1 MSMTINEIKA
11 AQQAAAKK
19 AAANQAAT
27 KQAAT
32 KQAASK
38 ISQIVG
44 GNFILPG
51 ENAQQFH
58 QAYAAAQ
65 LELGAQTQLQ
75 IYLAEQIFHS
85 LWWIRRYELQK
96 RAGLISEMVKLLRS
110 TGLSEQPGL
119 DLTELLEAGRWDD
132 PAVLNELKG
141 KGFTAQS
148 LLQRAGERHQ
158 EELMRLDQS
167 IALKAHTL
175 GKLQQ
180 SYEALVNRS
189 VMQERL
195 KLQNDLLKRDLLAID
210 TPVVKE
216 LKVENHQLGHED
228 DTWEPEYDE
237 R

>member
-11 AQQAAAKK
+11 AQQAVAKK
-19 AAANQAAT
+19 AAAN
-27 KQAAT
+27 QAAT

-58 QAYAAAQ
+58 QAYAATIV
-65 LELGAQTQLQ
+65 ELGAQTQLQ

-85 LWWIRRYELQK
+85 MWWIRRYELQK
-96 RAGLISEMVKLLRS
+96 RASLISEMVRILRS
-110 TGLSEQPGL
+110 PGLVEIAGL

-132 PAVLNELKG
+132 PAVLNEIKS
-141 KGFTAQS
+141 KGFTVHS
-148 LLQRAGERHQ
+148 LLQRAGVRQQ

-175 GKLQQ
+175 AQLQK

-195 KLQNDLLKRDLLAID
+195 KLQNDLLKRDLLSID
-210 TPVVKE
+210 TPVVKD
-216 LKVENHQLGHED
+216 LKANAQQLTHESD
-228 DTWEPEYDE
+228 QWEPEYDE

>member
-1 MSMTINEIKA
+1 MSMTIKDITA
-11 AQQAAAKK
+11 AQEAAAKK
-19 AAANQAAT
+19 DASNRAAT
-27 KQAAT
+27 R
-32 KQAASK
+32 QAASK

-58 QAYAAAQ
+58 QAYAAA
-65 LELGAQTQLQ
+65 LVELGAQTQLQ

-85 LWWIRRYELQK
+85 MWWIRRYELQK
-96 RAGLISEMVKLLRS
+96 RASLISEIVKILRS
-110 TGLSEQPGL
+110 PGLAELAGL

-132 PAVLNELKG
+132 PAVLNEIKS

-148 LLQRAGERHQ
+148 LLQRAGVRQQ

-175 GKLQQ
+175 AQLQK
-180 SYEALVNRS
+180 SYEALVSRS

-210 TPVVKE
+210 TPIVKD
-216 LKVENHQLGHED
+216 LKTDAQQLTHETD
-228 DTWEPEYDE
+228 QWEPEYDE

>member
-1 MSMTINEIKA
+1 MSMTIKDITA

-19 AAANQAAT
+19 DASNR
-27 KQAAT
+27 AAT

-58 QAYAAAQ
+58 QAYAQA
-65 LELGAQTQLQ
+65 LVELGAQTQLQ

-85 LWWIRRYELQK
+85 MWWIRRYELQK
-96 RAGLISEMVKLLRS
+96 RASLISEMVKILRNP
-110 TGLSEQPGL
+110 GLAELPGL
-119 DLTELLEAGRWDD
+119 DLTELLEAGRWDE
-132 PAVLNELKG
+132 PAVLNEIKS
-141 KGFTAQS
+141 KGFTVQS
-148 LLQRAGERHQ
+148 LMQRAGVRQQ

-175 GKLQQ
+175 AQLQK

-195 KLQNDLLKRDLLAID
+195 KLQNDLLKRDLLSID
-210 TPVVKE
+210 TPVVKDIKTE
-216 LKVENHQLGHED
+216 VQQLTHESD
-228 DTWEPEYDE
+228 QWEPEYDE

>member
-1 MSMTINEIKA
+1 MSMTIKDITA

-19 AAANQAAT
+19 DASNRSAT
-27 KQAAT
+27 R
-32 KQAASK
+32 QAASK

-58 QAYAAAQ
+58 QAYAAT
-65 LELGAQTQLQ
+65 LVELGAQTQLQ

-85 LWWIRRYELQK
+85 MWWIRRYELQK
-96 RAGLISEMVKLLRS
+96 RASLISEMVKILRS
-110 TGLSEQPGL
+110 PGLAELPGL

-132 PAVLNELKG
+132 PAVLNEIKS

-148 LLQRAGERHQ
+148 LLQRAGLRHQ

-175 GKLQQ
+175 AQLQK

-189 VMQERL
+189 VMQERF
-195 KLQNDLLKRDLLAID
+195 KLQNDLLKRDLLSID
-210 TPVVKE
+210 TPVVKDIKTDAQQ
-216 LKVENHQLGHED
+216 LKHEAAE
-228 DTWEPEYDE
+228 WEPEYDE

>member
-1 MSMTINEIKA
+1 MTINEIKA
-11 AQQAAAKK
+11 AQQAVAKK
-19 AAANQAAT
+19 AAAN
-27 KQAAT
+27 QAAT

-58 QAYAAAQ
+58 QAYAAA
-65 LELGAQTQLQ
+65 LVELGAQTQLQ

-85 LWWIRRYELQK
+85 MWWIRRYELQK
-96 RAGLISEMVKLLRS
+96 RVSLISEMVKILRS
-110 TGLSEQPGL
+110 PGLAEIAGL

-132 PAVLNELKG
+132 PAVLNEIKS
-141 KGFTAQS
+141 KGFTVHS
-148 LLQRAGERHQ
+148 LLQRAGVRQQ

-175 GKLQQ
+175 AQLQK

-210 TPVVKE
+210 TPVVKD
-216 LKVENHQLGHED
+216 LKTEAQQLGHED
-228 DTWEPEYDE
+228 NTWEPQYDE

>member
-1 MSMTINEIKA
+1 MNTSNKGTTA
-11 AQQAAAKK
+11 S
-19 AAANQAAT
+19 NQAASN
-27 KQAAT
+27 QAAT

-51 ENAQQFH
+51 ESAQQFH
-58 QAYAAAQ
+58 KAYAEA
-65 LELGAQTQLQ
+65 LIELGARTQLQ

-85 LWWIRRYELQK
+85 MWWIRRYELQK
-96 RAGLISEMVKLLRS
+96 RASLISEMVKILRS
-110 TGLSEQPGL
+110 PGLVELPSL

-132 PAVLNELKG
+132 PAVLNELKS
-141 KGFTAQS
+141 KGFTVHS

-175 GKLQQ
+175 AQLQK

-189 VMQERL
+189 VMRERM

-210 TPVVKE
+210 TPMVKD
-216 LKVENHQLGHED
+216 LKAQQLAHED
-228 DTWEPEYDE
+228 NTWEPDYDE

>member
-1 MSMTINEIKA
+1 MSMTIKDITA
-11 AQQAAAKK
+11 AQQAATKK
-19 AAANQAAT
+19 DASNRAAT
-27 KQAAT
+27 R
-32 KQAASK
+32 QAASK
-38 ISQIVG
+38 IFQIVG

-58 QAYAAAQ
+58 QAYAAA
-65 LELGAQTQLQ
+65 LVELGAQTQLQ

-85 LWWIRRYELQK
+85 MWWIRRYELQK
-96 RAGLISEMVKLLRS
+96 RASLISEMVKILRS
-110 TGLSEQPGL
+110 PGLAELPGL

-132 PAVLNELKG
+132 PAVLNEIKS

-148 LLQRAGERHQ
+148 LLQRAGVRLQ

-175 GKLQQ
+175 AQLQK
-180 SYEALVNRS
+180 SYEALVSRS

-195 KLQNDLLKRDLLAID
+195 KLQNDLLKRDLLSID
-210 TPVVKE
+210 TPVVKDIKTE
-216 LKVENHQLGHED
+216 AQQLTHESD
-228 DTWEPEYDE
+228 QWEPEYDE

>member
-1 MSMTINEIKA
+1 MSMTIKDITA

-19 AAANQAAT
+19 DASNR
-27 KQAAT
+27 AAT

-44 GNFILPG
+44 GKFILPG

-58 QAYAAAQ
+58 QAYATA
-65 LELGAQTQLQ
+65 LVELGAQTQLQ

-85 LWWIRRYELQK
+85 MWWIRRYELQK
-96 RAGLISEMVKLLRS
+96 RANLISEMVKILRS
-110 TGLSEQPGL
+110 PGLAEIAGL
-119 DLTELLEAGRWDD
+119 DLTELLEAGRWDE
-132 PAVLNELKG
+132 PAVLNEIKS
-141 KGFTAQS
+141 KGFTVQS
-148 LLQRAGERHQ
+148 LLQRAGVRQQ

-175 GKLQQ
+175 AQLQK

-189 VMQERL
+189 VMKERL

-210 TPVVKE
+210 TPIVKD
-216 LKVENHQLGHED
+216 LKTEAQQLAHEQN
-228 DTWEPEYDE
+228 TWEPADDE

>member
-1 MSMTINEIKA
+1 MSMTIKDITA
-11 AQQAAAKK
+11 AQQAAEKK
-19 AAANQAAT
+19 DASNRAT
-27 KQAAT
+27 T
-32 KQAASK
+32 RQAASK

-58 QAYAAAQ
+58 QAYAAA
-65 LELGAQTQLQ
+65 LVELGAQTQLQ

-85 LWWIRRYELQK
+85 MWWIRRYELQK
-96 RAGLISEMVKLLRS
+96 RASLISEMVKILRS
-110 TGLSEQPGL
+110 PGLSELPGL
-119 DLTELLEAGRWDD
+119 DLTELFEAGRWDD
-132 PAVLNELKG
+132 PAVLNEIKS
-141 KGFTAQS
+141 KGFTVQS
-148 LLQRAGERHQ
+148 LLQRAGVRQQ

-175 GKLQQ
+175 AQLQK

-189 VMQERL
+189 VMKERL

-210 TPVVKE
+210 TPIVKD
-216 LKVENHQLGHED
+216 LKTEAQHLAHEQN
-228 DTWEPEYDE
+228 TWEPDDDE

>member
-1 MSMTINEIKA
+1 MSMTIKDITA
-11 AQQAAAKK
+11 AQQAEAKK
-19 AAANQAAT
+19 DASNRAAT
-27 KQAAT
+27 R
-32 KQAASK
+32 QAASK

-58 QAYAAAQ
+58 QAYAAA
-65 LELGAQTQLQ
+65 LVELGAQTQLQ

-85 LWWIRRYELQK
+85 MWWIRRYELQK
-96 RAGLISEMVKLLRS
+96 RASLISEMVKILRS
-110 TGLSEQPGL
+110 PGLAELPGL

-132 PAVLNELKG
+132 PAVLIEIKS

-148 LLQRAGERHQ
+148 LLQRAGVRQQ
-158 EELMRLDQS
+158 EELMRIDQS

-175 GKLQQ
+175 AQLQK

-195 KLQNDLLKRDLLAID
+195 KLQNDLLKRDLLSID
-210 TPVVKE
+210 TPVVKDIKTE
-216 LKVENHQLGHED
+216 VQQLTHESD
-228 DTWEPEYDE
+228 QWEPEYDE

>member
-1 MSMTINEIKA
+1 MSMTIKDITA

-19 AAANQAAT
+19 DASNRSAT
-27 KQAAT
+27 R
-32 KQAASK
+32 QAASK

-58 QAYAAAQ
+58 QAYAAT
-65 LELGAQTQLQ
+65 LVELGAQTQLQ

-85 LWWIRRYELQK
+85 MWWIRRYELQK
-96 RAGLISEMVKLLRS
+96 RASLISEMVKILRS
-110 TGLSEQPGL
+110 PGLAELPGL

-132 PAVLNELKG
+132 PAVLNEIKS
-141 KGFTAQS
+141 KGFTVQS
-148 LLQRAGERHQ
+148 LLQRAGVRQQ

-175 GKLQQ
+175 AQLQK

-189 VMQERL
+189 VMKERL

-210 TPVVKE
+210 TPIVKD
-216 LKVENHQLGHED
+216 LKTEAQQLAHEQN
-228 DTWEPEYDE
+228 TWEPDDDE

>member
-1 MSMTINEIKA
+1 MTINEIKA
-11 AQQAAAKK
+11 AQQAAAKQD
-19 AAANQAAT
+19 ASNR
-27 KQAAT
+27 AAT

-58 QAYAAAQ
+58 QAYAAA
-65 LELGAQTQLQ
+65 LVELGAQTQLQ

-85 LWWIRRYELQK
+85 MWWIRRYELQK
-96 RAGLISEMVKLLRS
+96 RVSLISEMVKILRS
-110 TGLSEQPGL
+110 PGLAEIAGL

-132 PAVLNELKG
+132 PAVLNEIKS
-141 KGFTAQS
+141 KGFTVHS
-148 LLQRAGERHQ
+148 LLQRAGVRQQ

-175 GKLQQ
+175 AQLQK

-195 KLQNDLLKRDLLAID
+195 KLQNDLLKRDLLSID
-210 TPVVKE
+210 TPVVKD
-216 LKVENHQLGHED
+216 LKTEVQQLEHED
-228 DTWEPEYDE
+228 NTWEPEYDE

>member
-1 MSMTINEIKA
+1 MNTSNKGMTA
-11 AQQAAAKK
+11 S
-19 AAANQAAT
+19 NQTVTKHVST
-27 KQAAT
+27 KQT
-32 KQAASK
+32 GSK

-51 ENAQQFH
+51 ESAQQFH
-58 QAYAAAQ
+58 QAYAAA
-65 LELGAQTQLQ
+65 LVELGARTQLQ

-85 LWWIRRYELQK
+85 MWWIRRYELQK
-96 RAGLISEMVKLLRS
+96 RASLISEMVKILRS
-110 TGLSEQPGL
+110 PGLAEIAGL

-132 PAVLNELKG
+132 PAVINEINS
-141 KGFTAQS
+141 KGFTVQS
-148 LLQRAGERHQ
+148 LLQRAGVRQQ
-158 EELMRLDQS
+158 EDLMRLDQS

-175 GKLQQ
+175 AQLQK

-210 TPVVKE
+210 TPIVKD
-216 LKVENHQLGHED
+216 LKTEAQQLAHEQN
-228 DTWEPEYDE
+228 TWEPDDDE

>member
-1 MSMTINEIKA
+1 MSMTIKDITA

-19 AAANQAAT
+19 DASNRAT
-27 KQAAT
+27 T

-44 GNFILPG
+44 GKFILPG

-58 QAYAAAQ
+58 QAYAAA
-65 LELGAQTQLQ
+65 LVELGAQTQLQ

-85 LWWIRRYELQK
+85 MWWIRRYELQK
-96 RAGLISEMVKLLRS
+96 RANLISEMVKILRS
-110 TGLSEQPGL
+110 PGLAEIAGL

-132 PAVLNELKG
+132 PAVINEINS
-141 KGFTAQS
+141 KGFTVQS
-148 LLQRAGERHQ
+148 LLQRAGVRQQ

-175 GKLQQ
+175 AQLQK

-189 VMQERL
+189 VMKERL

-210 TPVVKE
+210 TPIVKD
-216 LKVENHQLGHED
+216 LKTEAQQLAHEQN
-228 DTWEPEYDE
+228 TWEPDDDE

>member
-1 MSMTINEIKA
+1 MNTSNKGTA
-11 AQQAAAKK
+11 AS
-19 AAANQAAT
+19 NQAAT
-27 KQAAT
+27 NQAAT

-44 GNFILPG
+44 GSFILPG
-51 ENAQQFH
+51 ESAQQFH
-58 QAYAAAQ
+58 KAYAEA
-65 LELGAQTQLQ
+65 LVELGAQTQLQ

-85 LWWIRRYELQK
+85 MWWIRRYELQK
-96 RAGLISEMVKLLRS
+96 RASLISEMVKILRS
-110 TGLSEQPGL
+110 PGLSEIPGL

-132 PAVLNELKG
+132 PAVINEIKS
-141 KGFTAQS
+141 KGFTVQS
-148 LLQRAGERHQ
+148 LLQRAGVRHQ

-175 GKLQQ
+175 TQLQK

-210 TPVVKE
+210 APIVKD
-216 LKVENHQLGHED
+216 LKAEAQQLAHED
-228 DTWEPEYDE
+228 NTLEPEYDE

>member
-1 MSMTINEIKA
+1 MSMTIKDITA

-19 AAANQAAT
+19 DASNR
-27 KQAAT
+27 AAT

-44 GNFILPG
+44 GKFILPG

-58 QAYAAAQ
+58 QAYAAA
-65 LELGAQTQLQ
+65 LVELDAQTQLQ

-85 LWWIRRYELQK
+85 MWWIRRYELQK
-96 RAGLISEMVKLLRS
+96 RANLISEMVKILRS
-110 TGLSEQPGL
+110 PGLAEIAGL
-119 DLTELLEAGRWDD
+119 DLTELLEAGRWDE
-132 PAVLNELKG
+132 PAVINEIHS
-141 KGFTAQS
+141 KGFTVQS
-148 LLQRAGERHQ
+148 LLQRAGVRQQ

-175 GKLQQ
+175 AQLQK

-189 VMQERL
+189 VMKERL

-210 TPVVKE
+210 TPIVKD
-216 LKVENHQLGHED
+216 LKTEAQQLAHEQN
-228 DTWEPEYDE
+228 TWEPDDDE

>member
-1 MSMTINEIKA
+1 MSMTIKDITA

-19 AAANQAAT
+19 DASNRAAT
-27 KQAAT
+27 R
-32 KQAASK
+32 QAASK

-58 QAYAAAQ
+58 QAYAAA
-65 LELGAQTQLQ
+65 LVELGAQTQLQ

-85 LWWIRRYELQK
+85 MWWIRRYELQK
-96 RAGLISEMVKLLRS
+96 RASLISEMVKILKS
-110 TGLSEQPGL
+110 PGL
-119 DLTELLEAGRWDD
+119 AEPSALPGSDLAELLEAGRWDD
-132 PAVLNELKG
+132 TSVLKAIKS
-141 KGFTAQS
+141 KGFTVQS
-148 LLQRAGERHQ
+148 LLQKAGERHQ

-175 GKLQQ
+175 TQLQK

-210 TPVVKE
+210 TPIVKD
-216 LKVENHQLGHED
+216 LKTGAQQLAHEEN
-228 DTWEPEYDE
+228 TWEPDYDE

>member
-1 MSMTINEIKA
+1 MNTSNKGTTA
-11 AQQAAAKK
+11 S
-19 AAANQAAT
+19 NQAAT
-27 KQAAT
+27 KQT
-32 KQAASK
+32 GSK

-44 GNFILPG
+44 GSFILPG
-51 ENAQQFH
+51 ESAQQFH
-58 QAYAAAQ
+58 QAYAAA
-65 LELGAQTQLQ
+65 LVELGAQTQLQ

-85 LWWIRRYELQK
+85 MWWIRRYELQK
-96 RAGLISEMVKLLRS
+96 RASLISEMVKILRS
-110 TGLSEQPGL
+110 PGLSEIPGL

-132 PAVLNELKG
+132 PAVINEIKS
-141 KGFTAQS
+141 KGFTVQS
-148 LLQRAGERHQ
+148 LLQRAGVRHQ

-175 GKLQQ
+175 TQLQK

-210 TPVVKE
+210 APIVKD
-216 LKVENHQLGHED
+216 LKAEAQQLAHED
-228 DTWEPEYDE
+228 NTLEPEYDE

>member
-1 MSMTINEIKA
+1 MSMTIKDITA

-19 AAANQAAT
+19 DASNR
-27 KQAAT
+27 AAT

-44 GNFILPG
+44 GKFILPG

-58 QAYAAAQ
+58 QAYAAA
-65 LELGAQTQLQ
+65 LVELGAQTQLQ

-85 LWWIRRYELQK
+85 MWWIRRYELQK
-96 RAGLISEMVKLLRS
+96 RASLISEMVKILRS
-110 TGLSEQPGL
+110 PGMAEIAGL

-132 PAVLNELKG
+132 PAVINEINS
-141 KGFTAQS
+141 KGFTVQS
-148 LLQRAGERHQ
+148 LLQRAGMRQQ

-167 IALKAHTL
+167 IALKTHTL
-175 GKLQQ
+175 AQLQK

-189 VMQERL
+189 VMKERL

-210 TPVVKE
+210 TPIVKD
-216 LKVENHQLGHED
+216 LKTEAQQLAHEQN
-228 DTWEPEYDE
+228 TWEPDDDE

>member
-1 MSMTINEIKA
+1 MSMTIKDITA
-11 AQQAAAKK
+11 AQQAAAKQD
-19 AAANQAAT
+19 ASNR
-27 KQAAT
+27 AAT

-58 QAYAAAQ
+58 QAYAQA
-65 LELGAQTQLQ
+65 LVELGAQTQLQ

-85 LWWIRRYELQK
+85 MWWIRRYELHK
-96 RAGLISEMVKLLRS
+96 RASLISEMVKILRNPGLAELL
-110 TGLSEQPGL
+110 GL
-119 DLTELLEAGRWDD
+119 DLTELLEAGRWDE
-132 PAVLNELKG
+132 PAVLNEIKS
-141 KGFTAQS
+141 KGFTVQS
-148 LLQRAGERHQ
+148 LLQRAGVRQQ

-175 GKLQQ
+175 AQLQK

-210 TPVVKE
+210 TPIVKD
-216 LKVENHQLGHED
+216 LKTGAQQLAHEEN
-228 DTWEPEYDE
+228 TWEPDYDE

>member
-1 MSMTINEIKA
+1 MSMTIKDITA

-19 AAANQAAT
+19 DASNR
-27 KQAAT
+27 AAT

-58 QAYAAAQ
+58 KAYAQA
-65 LELGAQTQLQ
+65 LVELGAQTQLQ

-85 LWWIRRYELQK
+85 MWWIRRYELQK
-96 RAGLISEMVKLLRS
+96 RASLISEMVKILRNPGLAELL
-110 TGLSEQPGL
+110 GL
-119 DLTELLEAGRWDD
+119 DLTELLEAGRWDE
-132 PAVLNELKG
+132 PAVLNEIKS
-141 KGFTAQS
+141 KGFTVQS
-148 LLQRAGERHQ
+148 LLQRAGVRQQ

-175 GKLQQ
+175 AQLQK

-210 TPVVKE
+210 TPIVKD
-216 LKVENHQLGHED
+216 LKTGAQQLAHEEN
-228 DTWEPEYDE
+228 TWEPDYDE

>member
-1 MSMTINEIKA
+1 MNTSNKGMTA
-11 AQQAAAKK
+11 S
-19 AAANQAAT
+19 NQTVTKHVST
-27 KQAAT
+27 KQT
-32 KQAASK
+32 GSK

-51 ENAQQFH
+51 ESAQLFH
-58 QAYAAAQ
+58 QAYAAA
-65 LELGAQTQLQ
+65 LVELRAQTQLQ

-85 LWWIRRYELQK
+85 MWWIRRYELQK
-96 RAGLISEMVKLLRS
+96 RASLISEMVKLLRS
-110 TGLSEQPGL
+110 PGLAELLSL

-132 PAVLNELKG
+132 PAVLNEIKS
-141 KGFTAQS
+141 KGFTVQS
-148 LLQRAGERHQ
+148 LLQRAGVRHQ

-175 GKLQQ
+175 TQLQK

-210 TPVVKE
+210 TPIVKD
-216 LKVENHQLGHED
+216 LKTEAQQLVHED
-228 DTWEPEYDE
+228 NTLEPEYDE

>member
-1 MSMTINEIKA
+1 MSMTIKDITA

-19 AAANQAAT
+19 DASNR
-27 KQAAT
+27 AAT

-44 GNFILPG
+44 GKFILPG

-58 QAYAAAQ
+58 QAYAAA
-65 LELGAQTQLQ
+65 LVELGAQTQLQ

-85 LWWIRRYELQK
+85 MWWIRRYELQK
-96 RAGLISEMVKLLRS
+96 RASLISEMVKILRNPGLAELL
-110 TGLSEQPGL
+110 GL
-119 DLTELLEAGRWDD
+119 DLTELLEAGRWDE
-132 PAVLNELKG
+132 PAVLNEIKS
-141 KGFTAQS
+141 KGFTVQS
-148 LLQRAGERHQ
+148 LLQRAGVRQQ

-175 GKLQQ
+175 AQLQK

-210 TPVVKE
+210 TPIVKD
-216 LKVENHQLGHED
+216 LKTGAQQLAHEEN
-228 DTWEPEYDE
+228 TWEPDYDE

>member
-1 MSMTINEIKA
+1 MNTSNKGRTASN
-11 AQQAAAKK
+11 QAAS
-19 AAANQAAT
+19 NQAAT
-27 KQAAT
+27 KQATT
-32 KQAASK
+32 KQAGSK

-51 ENAQQFH
+51 ESAQQFH
-58 QAYAAAQ
+58 QAYAAA
-65 LELGAQTQLQ
+65 LVELGAQTQLQ

-85 LWWIRRYELQK
+85 MWWIRRYELQK
-96 RAGLISEMVKLLRS
+96 RASLISEMVKILRS
-110 TGLSEQPGL
+110 PGL
-119 DLTELLEAGRWDD
+119 AELLEAGKWDD
-132 PAVLNELKG
+132 PAVLKELKI

-148 LLQRAGERHQ
+148 LLQRAGERQQ

-175 GKLQQ
+175 TQLQK

-210 TPVVKE
+210 TPIVKN
-216 LKVENHQLGHED
+216 LKTESQQLAYED
-228 DTWEPEYDE
+228 NTWEPDNDE

>member
-1 MSMTINEIKA
+1 MSMSMKDVTA
-11 AQQAAAKK
+11 AHQAAAKQD
-19 AAANQAAT
+19 ASNR
-27 KQAAT
+27 AAT

-58 QAYAAAQ
+58 QAYAAA
-65 LELGAQTQLQ
+65 LVELGAQTQLQ

-85 LWWIRRYELQK
+85 MWWIRRYELQK
-96 RAGLISEMVKLLRS
+96 RASLISEMVKILRS
-110 TGLSEQPGL
+110 PGLAELPGL

-132 PAVLNELKG
+132 PAVLNEIKS

-148 LLQRAGERHQ
+148 LLQRAGMRQQ
-158 EELMRLDQS
+158 EELMSLDQS

-175 GKLQQ
+175 AQLQK

-210 TPVVKE
+210 TPVVKD
-216 LKVENHQLGHED
+216 LKTDAQQLTHESD
-228 DTWEPEYDE
+228 QWEPEYDE

>member
-1 MSMTINEIKA
+1 MSMTIKEISA

-19 AAANQAAT
+19 DASNR
-27 KQAAT
+27 AAT

-58 QAYAAAQ
+58 QGYAATIV
-65 LELGAQTQLQ
+65 ELGATTQLQ

-85 LWWIRRYELQK
+85 MWWIRRYEKQK
-96 RAGLISEMVKLLRS
+96 RACVIAAMVEVVKGFS
-110 TGLSEQPGL
+110 MTAHPGKA
-119 DLTELLEAGRWDD
+119 LTELLEAGQWND
-132 PAVLNELKG
+132 PAVISEITAKG
-141 KGFTAQS
+141 YTVEGIVQKATSKEKEQ
-148 LLQRAGERHQ
+148 
-158 EELMRLDQS
+158 LMRLDQG

-175 GKLQQ
+175 AQLQK

-195 KLQNDLLKRDLLAID
+195 KLQNDLLKRDLLSID
-210 TPVVKE
+210 TPVVKDI
-216 LKVENHQLGHED
+216 NTDAQQLRHEAAE
-228 DTWEPEYDE
+228 WEPEYDE

>member
-1 MSMTINEIKA
+1 MSMTIKDITA

-19 AAANQAAT
+19 DASNR
-27 KQAAT
+27 AAT

-44 GNFILPG
+44 GKFILPG

-58 QAYAAAQ
+58 QAYAAA
-65 LELGAQTQLQ
+65 LVELGAQTQLQ

-85 LWWIRRYELQK
+85 MWWIRRYELQK
-96 RAGLISEMVKLLRS
+96 RASLISEMVKILRS
-110 TGLSEQPGL
+110 PGLAEIAGL
-119 DLTELLEAGRWDD
+119 DLTELLEAGGWDE
-132 PAVLNELKG
+132 PAVINEIKS
-141 KGFTAQS
+141 KGFTVQS
-148 LLQRAGERHQ
+148 LLQRAGVRQQ

-167 IALKAHTL
+167 IALKTHTL
-175 GKLQQ
+175 AQLQK

-189 VMQERL
+189 VMKERL

-210 TPVVKE
+210 TPIVKD
-216 LKVENHQLGHED
+216 LKTEAQQLAHEQN
-228 DTWEPEYDE
+228 TWEPDDDE

>member
-1 MSMTINEIKA
+1 MSMTIKDITA

-19 AAANQAAT
+19 DASNRAAT
-27 KQAAT
+27 R
-32 KQAASK
+32 QAASK

-58 QAYAAAQ
+58 QAYAAA
-65 LELGAQTQLQ
+65 LVELGAQTQLQ

-85 LWWIRRYELQK
+85 MWWIRRYELQK
-96 RAGLISEMVKLLRS
+96 RASLISEIVKILRS
-110 TGLSEQPGL
+110 PGLAELAGL

-132 PAVLNELKG
+132 PAVLNEIKS

-148 LLQRAGERHQ
+148 LLQRAGVRQQ

-175 GKLQQ
+175 AQLQK
-180 SYEALVNRS
+180 SYEALVSRS

-210 TPVVKE
+210 TPIVKD
-216 LKVENHQLGHED
+216 LKTEAQQLAHED
-228 DTWEPEYDE
+228 NTWEPEYDE

>member
-1 MSMTINEIKA
+1 MSMTIKDITA

-19 AAANQAAT
+19 EASNRAAT
-27 KQAAT
+27 R
-32 KQAASK
+32 QAASK

-58 QAYAAAQ
+58 QAYAAA
-65 LELGAQTQLQ
+65 LVELGAQTQLQ

-85 LWWIRRYELQK
+85 MWWIRRYELQK
-96 RAGLISEMVKLLRS
+96 RASLISEMVKILRS
-110 TGLSEQPGL
+110 PGLAELPGL

-132 PAVLNELKG
+132 PAVLNEIKS

-148 LLQRAGERHQ
+148 LLQRAGVRQQ
-158 EELMRLDQS
+158 EELMRLDQG

-175 GKLQQ
+175 AQLQK
-180 SYEALVNRS
+180 SYEALVSRS

-210 TPVVKE
+210 TPIVKD
-216 LKVENHQLGHED
+216 LKAEAQQLAHEKNA
-228 DTWEPEYDE
+228 WEPDYDE

>member
-11 AQQAAAKK
+11 AQQAVAKK
-19 AAANQAAT
+19 AAAN
-27 KQAAT
+27 QAAT

-58 QAYAAAQ
+58 QAYAAA
-65 LELGAQTQLQ
+65 LVELGAQTQLQ

-85 LWWIRRYELQK
+85 MWWIRRYELQK
-96 RAGLISEMVKLLRS
+96 RVSLISEMVKILRS
-110 TGLSEQPGL
+110 PGLAEIAGL

-132 PAVLNELKG
+132 PAVLNEIKS

-148 LLQRAGERHQ
+148 LLQRAGVRQQ

-175 GKLQQ
+175 AQLQK

-195 KLQNDLLKRDLLAID
+195 KLQNDLLKRDLLSID
-210 TPVVKE
+210 TPVVKD
-216 LKVENHQLGHED
+216 LKTEAQQLGHED
-228 DTWEPEYDE
+228 NTWEPEYDE